1 MFKVFFTYI
10 VFFIR
15 FTISAETDCTF
26 IKPKKPSDC
35 KLSEKDIKDNYKY
48 CCFQNYTYFISCD
61 PYTEE
66 GFKTFFDVKDAKKCS
81 TQTKLAEDKESSY
94 SGCESVTPKS
104 KSDCVLT
111 EEDKQNGAE
120 YCCFFKDGNDLECTA
135 ETKESYQAA
144 KVLFDAFKSEG
155 DILDCGTSKAGY
167 INLSVLSFILII
179 LNL

>member
-1 MFKVFFTYI
+1 MFKVFFTCI
-10 VFFIR
+10 VFFICLAK
-15 FTISAETDCTF
+15 SAETDCSY
-26 IKPKKPSDC
+26 IRPKKPSDC
-35 KLSEKDIKDNYKY
+35 KLSEKDIEDNYKY
-48 CCFQNYTYFISCD
+48 CCFENYTYFNSCS
-61 PYTEE
+61 PYSEE

-81 TQTKLAEDKESSY
+81 TQSKLAEDSESSY
-94 SGCESVTPKS
+94 SGCESVTPRS

-144 KVLFDAFKSEG
+144 KALIDAFKMDG
-155 DILDCGTSKAGY
+155 YVLDCKNKAGY
-167 INLSVLSFILII
+167 IYLSVLSFILII